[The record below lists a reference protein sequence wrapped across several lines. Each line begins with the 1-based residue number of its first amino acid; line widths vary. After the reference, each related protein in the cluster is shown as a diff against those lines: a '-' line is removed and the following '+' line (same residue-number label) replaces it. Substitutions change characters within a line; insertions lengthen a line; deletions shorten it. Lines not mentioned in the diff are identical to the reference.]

1 MKAYLVAAYHT
12 SMYIDTVELSD
23 SYYIQGCDTG
33 ILKKDECFIVR
44 RSKIWDL
51 ADSDERI
58 EAALAFLSVLNYT
71 MNATDR
77 N

>member
-1 MKAYLVAAYHT
+1 MKAYLVAAHHT

-23 SYYIQGCDTG
+23 SYIQGYDAG
-33 ILKKDECFIVR
+33 ILKKDEYFIVH

-58 EAALAFLSVLNYT
+58 EAVLAFLTVLNYT
-71 MNATDR
+71 MNPTDG

>member
-1 MKAYLVAAYHT
+1 MKAYLVAAHHT
-12 SMYIDTVELSD
+12 SMYIDAVELSD
-23 SYYIQGCDTG
+23 SYIQGCDAG
-33 ILKKDECFIVR
+33 ILKNDEYFIVR

-58 EAALAFLSVLNYT
+58 EAALSFLMVLNYT
-71 MNATDR
+71 MNTTDG